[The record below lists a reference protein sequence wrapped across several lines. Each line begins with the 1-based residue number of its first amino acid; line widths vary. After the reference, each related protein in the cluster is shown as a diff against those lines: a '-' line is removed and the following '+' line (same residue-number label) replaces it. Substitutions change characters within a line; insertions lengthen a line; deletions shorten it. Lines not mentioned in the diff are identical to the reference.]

1 MSKLRVFILLIA
13 AIGFGLVFTQAAF
26 AGESPLPTTDGTTSV
41 VLVIDVSSSMSGSPL
56 ARAKEAS
63 TLFIDSIDPSVP
75 ISLITFSNTAQVI
88 QEFTTDHDAL
98 RQEIEAL
105 EVYGAT
111 ALYDGAL
118 LGIETA
124 NASSAEDSLVILLS
138 DGAEYGGQSKS
149 TREAALEAANANTD
163 DTLTVITIGLGF
175 GIDRSYLNELTQA
188 TDGISYEAP
197 TPDELLGIYAKIGAD
212 IIKQRAEMAS
222 ASDSSTIP
230 AMEEAGLGD
239 ANLLVDTTSTVNVS
253 SIDPLANDISA
264 LNINEAADTS
274 DTAGVNLAGIDPD
287 VEGVSAPP
295 TPDPAMLSDAL
306 TSNITPITINV
317 DEALEVLS
325 AELAINGVPLK
336 SFTAPP
342 YTYDLDT
349 TLLVEGDYV
358 MSFTAN
364 SANNMVRSGQIDFNV
379 TVTDAAALA
388 ELIGASESPVA
399 IVGDPDPAVTEEADA
414 AAEDDAAVVVAP
426 AIRVLSINGQIVP
439 FTFTFNATDGLQW
452 MESTPLVVEPE
463 QQSLSEILAEP
474 LKFIPAPVLNA
485 LTTKNPELWSV
496 IILIMTIMLMPQG
509 IFTLFYMLYTWNNP
523 SAAEQYRSPKEYV
536 TPRYSFTA
544 LLPARREQDV
554 IKDTIYAV
562 ERIDYPNE
570 LKEILVLIRD
580 DDDDETIARAQEAIN
595 ELPHANIRLITFTEG
610 PKNKPNGLNRG
621 LKVAENEVICIFDAE
636 DEPHPEIYNIINTVM
651 VRDNSDVV
659 QSGVQLMNFKSN
671 WFSALNCLEY
681 FFWFKSG
688 LHAFTRKFRVT
699 PLGGNTVFFK
709 KDWLNHIGGWD
720 ERLLTEDADV
730 GFRLTIAGAKITIVY
745 DEKHATQEET
755 PHNVDS
761 FIKQRTRWCQGF
773 YEIFFKGDWLRLPGL
788 TRKIVALYILLNSLM
803 QALIVFFLP
812 IGIYVALT
820 QQIPVPIALVS
831 YIPIF
836 MLLAQLV
843 VNLIGIREFTA
854 AYGQRMPFLFS
865 LKMIVFYYP
874 FQLLLTV
881 SAFRAIFRF
890 ITRKNAWEKTEHS
903 NLHRQ
908 GQASASAPAP
918 RLQPQG
924 AAAVP
929 ETHA

>member
-1 MSKLRVFILLIA
+1 MSKLRAFILMIA
-13 AIGFGLVFTQAAF
+13 ALGFGLVVTQAAF
-26 AGESPLPTTDGTTSV
+26 AGESPLPTSDADTSV

-63 TLFIDSIDPSVP
+63 TLFIDSVDPTVP
-75 ISLITFSNTAQVI
+75 IALITFSNTAQVV
-88 QEFTTDHDAL
+88 QEYTTDRDAL
-98 RQEIEAL
+98 RQHIEAL

-111 ALYDGAL
+111 ALYDGAR
-118 LGIETA
+118 LGIDTA
-124 NASSAEDSLVILLS
+124 NASGAEENIVILLS

-149 TREAALEAANANTD
+149 TREAALEAANTNTD
-163 DTLTVITIGLGF
+163 DSLTVITIGLGF

-188 TDGISYEAP
+188 TGGVSYEAP
-197 TPDELLGIYAKIGAD
+197 TADELLGIYTKIGAD
-212 IIKQRAEMAS
+212 IIAQRAEIAS
-222 ASDSSTIP
+222 ASDASTIP
-230 AMEEAGLGD
+230 SMGEPGLGD
-239 ANLLVDTTSTVNVS
+239 NPLLVDSTTSVTVG

-264 LNINEAADTS
+264 LNINEGADTS
-274 DTAGVNLAGIDPD
+274 DTAGVDLSAIDPGI
-287 VEGVSAPP
+287 EGVSAPP
-295 TPDPAMLSDAL
+295 TPDPAVLSDAL
-306 TSNITPITINV
+306 TSEIAPITVTV
-317 DEALEVLS
+317 DESFEVLS
-325 AELAINGVPLK
+325 AELAINGRTLAT
-336 SFTAPP
+336 FTAPP
-342 YTYDLDT
+342 FTYDLDT
-349 TLLVEGDYV
+349 TMLLEGDYV
-358 MSFTAN
+358 LSFTAN
-364 SANNMVRSGQIDFNV
+364 AVNNIVTSDQINFTV
-379 TVTDAAALA
+379 TMTDAAALA
-388 ELIGASESPVA
+388 ELTGAANSETA
-399 IVGDPDPAVTEEADA
+399 IEGDIELPAVDEATEAD
-414 AAEDDAAVVVAP
+414 ETVVVPP
-426 AIRVLSINGQIVP
+426 AIRILSVEGRVVPFNFSFSPINGLELIEP
-439 FTFTFNATDGLQW
+439 
-452 MESTPLVVEPE
+452 SVETLAPGN
-463 QQSLSEILAEP
+463 QSLGEILSEP
-474 LKFIPAPVLNA
+474 LKFIPAPVLSA

-496 IILIMTIMLMPQG
+496 VIIVMTVTLLPQG

-523 SAAEQYRSPKEYV
+523 RAAEEYRSPKEYI

-580 DDDDETIARAQEAIN
+580 DDDDETIARTNEAIA
-595 ELPHANIRLITFTEG
+595 ELPHANIKLITFTDG

-636 DEPHPEIYNIINTVM
+636 DEPHPDIYNIINTVM
-651 VRDNSDVV
+651 VRDNADVV
-659 QSGVQLMNFKSN
+659 QSGVQLMNFKST

-709 KDWLNHIGGWD
+709 KTWLNHIGGWD
-720 ERLLTEDADV
+720 EGLLTEDADV
-730 GFRLTIAGAKITIVY
+730 GFRLTIAGAKISIVY

-803 QALIVFFLP
+803 QALIVFYLP
-812 IGIYVALT
+812 VGIYIALT
-820 QQIPVPIALVS
+820 QQIPVPIALIS

-843 VNLIGIREFTA
+843 INLIGIREFTA

-865 LKMIVFYYP
+865 LKMMAAYYP

-881 SAFRAIFRF
+881 SAFRAVFRF

-908 GQASASAPAP
+908 GQAATAAA
-918 RLQPQG
+918 RLQPQ
-924 AAAVP
+924 AAAP
-929 ETHA
+929 ESHA